1 MLNIHPTIIPIT
13 HQNNCIFIVI
23 GKYGESPK
31 LPYIPGNE
39 GAAEVLEY
47 GKNVKNL
54 NVGDTVIAIGGLIG
68 TWRSHAIF
76 QSKDILKVPP
86 NVDKVSAATA
96 TVNPATA
103 FRMLR
108 DFVKLNTGDTVI
120 QNGANSAVGQAA
132 IQLCKIW
139 NLRSVNVIRDRPN
152 VGELKEKLQSLGAT
166 EVLTEE
172 EIRTT
177 TLFKSGSLPLPKLGF
192 NCVGGKSATN
202 IMRHLAKTGVL
213 VTYGAMSREPLTI
226 PNAALIFKNIAFRG
240 FWVSQW
246 YKDHSMEERQQMY
259 DELFALMASQQF
271 QPPAHRMISLD
282 QYQDAM
288 IELAD
293 IKGMVGEKILFDF
306 TQ

>member
-1 MLNIHPTIIPIT
+1 MSTRTNLVSSICT
-13 HQNNCIFIVI
+13 

-31 LPYIPGNE
+31 LPFIPGNE
-39 GAAEVLEY
+39 GVAEVLER
-47 GKNVKNL
+47 GKNVQNVQ
-54 NVGDTVIAIGGLIG
+54 VGDKVIMIGGLVG
-68 TWRSHAIF
+68 TWRTHAIF
-76 QSKDILKVPP
+76 PNKDIIKVPP
-86 NVDKVSAATA
+86 NVDNVNAATI

-108 DFVKLNTGDTVI
+108 DFVNLNPGDTII

-139 NLRSVNVIRDRPN
+139 NINSVNVIRNRPN
-152 VGELKEKLQSLGAT
+152 VNELKDTLKSLGAT

-177 TLFKSGSLPLPKLGF
+177 TLFKSGALPAPKLAF

-202 IMRHLAKTGVL
+202 IMRHLGNNGVL

-226 PNAALIFKNIAFRG
+226 PNAALIFKDIAFRG
-240 FWVSQW
+240 FWISKW
-246 YKDHSMEERQQMY
+246 SKDHTLHQREQMY
-259 DELFALMASQQF
+259 NELFGLMANGQF
-271 QPPAHRMISLD
+271 KPPAHRMIPLD
-282 QYQDAM
+282 GFKQAM
-288 IELAD
+288 TELVD

-306 TQ
+306 TK